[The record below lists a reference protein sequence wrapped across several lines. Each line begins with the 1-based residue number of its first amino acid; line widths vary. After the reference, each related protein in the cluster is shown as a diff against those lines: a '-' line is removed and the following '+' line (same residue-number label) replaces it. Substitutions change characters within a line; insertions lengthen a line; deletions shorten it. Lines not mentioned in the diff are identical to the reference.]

1 MKILKKGKKIPTIF
15 KIYKATCD
23 ICGCEFEFDQN
34 EIKSGHDIFFSNY
47 IFCPNPSCT
56 HVITENEFEFVRNR
70 EVY

>member
-23 ICGCEFEFDQN
+23 KCGCEFEFDQN
-34 EIKSGHDIFFSNY
+34 EIERGCDIHSSNY
-47 IFCPNPSCT
+47 VMCPNSSCG
-56 HVITENEFEFVRNR
+56 HIIFEKEFEFVRNR